1 MATQKPVPGQ
11 LYEIQKGKGGFLTT
25 TSKAYGVPAGGERL
39 KLAQKI
45 NNYPLNRKFWVQS
58 NSSFNRKYFPEGVI
72 SFNPIFSCG
81 ENQRRA
87 KKGEKR
93 CFARIWIP
101 PRYESHHLKL
111 GRLTSVPTYLLFTSP
126 SPTTPADVEDALN
139 AKCGMTVSDPDE
151 ICRIAGTDGRRLVR
165 KTKNLPSRWICLL
178 LIEFEGEAQL
188 AQATGFLLND
198 DTLVTNGHVL
208 RGTFVKRDSSGNIIS
223 TEIKSAKRMLIFPG
237 LNGLPTSF
245 SPLDKKA
252 MPFAVIEVKGRSN
265 FRIPAEW
272 MRSITA
278 AEPNGDPRFDYGIV
292 DISTAKTVFRGKIP
306 MGNWEDKAF
315 AKHISIAAKMGQ
327 AKKVANLIFK
337 NRTSGK
343 GLHYSGY
350 PGEKGCQQWKAS
362 SAKIINLRY
371 SITAKHNILRHQG
384 TVSGGMSGS
393 PAWVIEKGKNSKSV
407 LIGIVS
413 GCSQIEHEF
422 TSASTLFNRVTVI
435 TPEVLK
441 RLGKPS
447 LLKKVPITTRTL

>member
-1 MATQKPVPGQ
+1 LGSR
-11 LYEIQKGKGGFLTT
+11 E
-25 TSKAYGVPAGGERL
+25 AYRQP
-39 KLAQKI
+39 I
-45 NNYPLNRKFWVQS
+45 
-58 NSSFNRKYFPEGVI
+58 PEGII
-72 SFNPIFSCG
+72 SFNPIFTCSG
-81 ENQRRA
+81 NQRRA

-101 PRYESHHLKL
+101 PRFESHHIKL
-111 GRLTSVPTYLLFTSP
+111 GRLTSVPTSLGFTSP
-126 SPTTPADVEDALN
+126 SATTPSDIEDALN
-139 AKCGMTVSDPDE
+139 AKCGLSVSDSDE
-151 ICRIAGTDGRRLVR
+151 ICVVGKTDGRKQV
-165 KTKNLPSRWICLL
+165 KNTKNVPSRWICQL
-178 LIEFEGEAQL
+178 LIEFDDEDEL

-198 DTLVTNGHVL
+198 KTLVTNGHVL
-208 RGTFVKRDSSGNIIS
+208 RGTFIKLDSSGNIVS
-223 TEIKSAKRMLIFPG
+223 TEIKSAQRMLIVPG
-237 LNGLPTSF
+237 LNGLPSSF

-252 MPFAVIEVKGRSN
+252 VPFEITEVKGRRN
-265 FRIPAEW
+265 FRVPDEW
-272 MRSITA
+272 TSSIKA

-292 DISTAKTVFRGKIP
+292 DISSAKTVLPGP
-306 MGNWEDKAF
+306 TPSGNWENTAF
-315 AKHISIAAKMGQ
+315 AKHVSIAADTGE

-337 NRTSGK
+337 HRISGS

-362 SAKIINLRY
+362 KRKIINLRY
-371 SITAKHNILRHQG
+371 SINSRHNILRHGG

-393 PAWVIEKGKNSKSV
+393 PAWVVDGEKSKRV

-441 RLGKPS
+441 RLRDPA